1 MALPTKPSW
10 NTRALALKPLIQSQ
24 TQFPLSQGQMKQ
36 QNLGAF
42 PCVHSSSFP
51 KQILLATWFRFWH
64 CFSIMFSL
72 NTCRTCVLCDRKE
85 EFSFFLRGSS
95 TVRPPGLSL
104 SSHCFSSVRL
114 RPMERTN
121 CSAAST
127 VVETAVGTMLTLE
140 CVLGLM
146 GNAVALWTFFETVSM
161 EALCFLPVQPC
172 GG

>member
-1 MALPTKPSW
+1 
-10 NTRALALKPLIQSQ
+10 
-24 TQFPLSQGQMKQ
+24 
-36 QNLGAF
+36 
-42 PCVHSSSFP
+42 
-51 KQILLATWFRFWH
+51 
-64 CFSIMFSL
+64 
-72 NTCRTCVLCDRKE
+72 
-85 EFSFFLRGSS
+85 
-95 TVRPPGLSL
+95 
-104 SSHCFSSVRL
+104 
-114 RPMERTN
+114 MERTN